1 MGYGKSM
8 APLTSS
14 AVFLVSGG
22 ARGITAECVIDLARH
37 FRCKFILLGRTALQ
51 DAPTW
56 AQGFSQES
64 ELKNQAIAAVRG
76 HGDKPTPALISQMV
90 NGVLAQREIH
100 QTVSAVQAA
109 GGDAIYLSAD
119 ITDQN
124 ALRTALA
131 SKNPF
136 GAITGVIHGAGNL
149 ADKLIENKTEADFE
163 TVYSAK
169 VAGLENIL
177 AVVPASQLTT
187 LVLFSSVA
195 GFYGN
200 VGQADYAIANEVL
213 NKIAHH
219 FKKHYPA
226 CKVISI
232 NWGPWDG
239 GMVTPQLREYFDK
252 LDIKVIPIE
261 VGTRMLVDEL
271 RTNKETPAQI
281 VIGSAIQPQPAPPA
295 AELKTVHLRRKLN
308 LADNPFLGDHV
319 VNNRAVLPMVSA
331 MSWIANACEQV
342 HRGYRFFAF
351 DNYRVLKGIVFDETL
366 ADEYTLDLKEVS
378 KTADEIVIDAM
389 VHSQNAEG
397 KRRFH
402 YSAQLT
408 LRSRLPEAPT
418 FEPLTIPANA
428 QEIPGA
434 PLYQDGT
441 LFHGYSFQGVERI
454 LNLDEH
460 GVVMRCV
467 LPPTDAA
474 YQGQFPV
481 QSFNYAMADIGLQ
494 SIGIWSRHF
503 YKMGSLPLRAAHGQH
518 FRHGVFGQTFYV
530 TMQVRSHSDTSVIA
544 GITLYDEENRIYM
557 VVNDLEVTMSHHL
570 NELFLKNRL
579 PEALP

>member
-1 MGYGKSM
+1 MT
-8 APLTSS
+8 PLTSS
-14 AVFLVSGG
+14 AVLLVSGG
-22 ARGITAECVIDLARH
+22 ARGITAQCVIDLARH

-51 DAPTW
+51 DEPAW
-56 AQGFSQES
+56 AHGFLQES
-64 ELKNQAIAAVRG
+64 ELKNQAIAEVRAR
-76 HGDKPTPALISQMV
+76 GDKPTPALISQKV
-90 NGVLAQREIH
+90 SNVLAQREIR
-100 QTVSAVQAA
+100 QTITAVQAA
-109 GGDAIYLSAD
+109 GGNAIYISAD
-119 ITDQN
+119 ITDQT
-124 ALRTALA
+124 ALQTALA
-131 SKNPF
+131 SHNPF
-136 GAITGVIHGAGNL
+136 GTITGVIHGAGNL

-177 AVVPASQLTT
+177 AAVPSSQLTA

-219 FKKHYPA
+219 FSKHYPA

-271 RTNKETPAQI
+271 RANGQRPAQI
-281 VIGSAIQPQPAPPA
+281 VIGSAIQPQPAPPS
-295 AELKTVHLRRKLN
+295 AELNTVHLRRKLH

-319 VNNRAVLPMVSA
+319 VNHRAVLPMVSA

-342 HRGYRFFAF
+342 NRGYRFFAF

-366 ADEYTLDLKEVS
+366 ANEYTLDLKEVS

-397 KRRFH
+397 KKRFH
-402 YSAQLT
+402 YSAQIM
-408 LRSRLPEAPT
+408 LRARLPDAPT
-418 FEPLTIPANA
+418 FEPPIIPSNTQA
-428 QEIPGA
+428 IPGA

-441 LFHGYSFQGVERI
+441 LFHGYSFQGVERV
-454 LNLDEH
+454 LNIDER

-481 QSFNYAMADIGLQ
+481 QAFNYAMADIGLQ

-503 YKMGSLPLRAAHGQH
+503 YKMGSLPLRAASGQH
-518 FRHGVFGQTFYV
+518 FRQGVFGQTFYV
-530 TMQVRSHSDTSVIA
+530 TMQVRSHSDTNVIA
-544 GITLYDEENRIYM
+544 GITLYDDENRVYM
-557 VVNDLEVTMSHHL
+557 VVNDLEVTMSQHL